1 MRGSIAVN
9 NFSMLLFRITS
20 VITLRGGKATTDTK
34 SDNQP
39 HKHNHGGSNRALK
52 RTERGGILAEGG
64 DPLALGLP
72 AAVGRRGTP
81 GPGFGRDGGSHASA
95 DAAAALLRLPLLRH
109 LRPRRAPRLR
119 PRRRWPQSAW
129 WVSSGFFSLRSRIVL
144 GAPVRSAVKSWTEPE
159 ISRAGPHAVT
169 RPTCQYA

>member
-1 MRGSIAVN
+1 MENISRFHRLPHHSSDEGLDSREQ
-9 NFSMLLFRITS
+9 LFDAALPHH
-20 VITLRGGKATTDTK
+20 LRD
-34 SDNQP
+34 
-39 HKHNHGGSNRALK
+39 H
-52 RTERGGILAEGG
+52 LAEGG